1 MNSLF
6 RKTKNVRS
14 HLSVVLLILFF
25 ALPSTAHAQD
35 TFANT
40 GVTPVA
46 SPAANETV
54 SGSRNFYSVL
64 DEVLADFEYDLKT
77 GQVIGLKDLAI
88 RNVIT
93 SENIPP
99 SFKSHLELL
108 VTERILKN
116 TKTRIV
122 HCVACRSRKASL
134 EGEKMV
140 ITSSGADSAELQRIA
155 KMSGIQNFMDIAFAY
170 QPTGMIL
177 SLQISDVDTGATLW
191 ARSYNS
197 ETTRA
202 SAQRRGV
209 DYQELEDA
217 KTRMEYQPT
226 ILVKPTIYTVLAP
239 KAESGYASCLG
250 FGVRMTE
257 RYDNRQK
264 EVGFE
269 LNYYADVGSLTGQPG
284 AKDDKNNIYT
294 GFNLSLLFVHSWA
307 LFGSEENYNK
317 PRGLIYGGIGGTYA
331 SGLLGGLIRAGYE
344 WRLARHWSVTA
355 FLGYRPK
362 ATVVISDSKT
372 VPLSGVEGGLG
383 VGFLF

>member
-6 RKTKNVRS
+6 RKIKIAPNP
-14 HLSVVLLILFF
+14 LSVVLLILLFTF
-25 ALPSTAHAQD
+25 ST
-35 TFANT
+35 
-40 GVTPVA
+40 
-46 SPAANETV
+46 PARADDPAPEFTQNAPETV

-64 DEVLADFEYDLKT
+64 DEVLADFEYDLKS

-88 RNVIT
+88 RNVVT
-93 SENIPP
+93 SENIPA

-116 TKTRIV
+116 SKTRIV
-122 HCVACRSRKASL
+122 HCVACRSRKATL
-134 EGEKMV
+134 QGEKMV
-140 ITSSGADSAELQRIA
+140 ITSGEADSVELQRIA

-170 QPTGMIL
+170 QPTGMML
-177 SLQISDVDTGATLW
+177 SIQITDADTGGTLW

-197 ETTRA
+197 ESTRA

-209 DYQELEDA
+209 DYQDLEEA

-226 ILVKPTIYTVLAP
+226 ILVKPTLYTVMAP
-239 KAESGYASCLG
+239 KAGSGYASCLG
-250 FGVRMTE
+250 FGFRMTE

-269 LNYYADVGSLTGQPG
+269 MNYYSDIGALTGQPG

-294 GFNLSLLFVHSWA
+294 GFNLTLLFVHAWS
-307 LFGSEENYNK
+307 LFGNEENYNK
-317 PRGLIYGGIGGTYA
+317 ARGLIYGGIGGTYA
-331 SGLLGGLIRAGYE
+331 SGFLGGLIRGGYE
-344 WRLARHWSVTA
+344 WRLARHWSVTT
-355 FLGYRPK
+355 FVGYRPK
-362 ATVVISDSKT
+362 ATLVVSTSKT
-372 VPLSGVEGGLG
+372 APLSGVEGGIG